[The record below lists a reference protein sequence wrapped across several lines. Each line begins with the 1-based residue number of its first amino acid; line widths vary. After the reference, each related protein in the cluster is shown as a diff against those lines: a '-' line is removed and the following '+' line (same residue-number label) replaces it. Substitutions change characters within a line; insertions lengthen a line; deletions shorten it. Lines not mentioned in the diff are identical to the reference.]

1 MADSAGWASDL
12 TITFSLKVGLTL
24 SAMASKRGWRAKIP
38 MIQVIG
44 KKRKKIVQKPIPI
57 PQKGLSV
64 VGKHKAG
71 ARGVGAVGVVGFLS
85 SISFTVDR

>member
-1 MADSAGWASDL
+1 
-12 TITFSLKVGLTL
+12 
-24 SAMASKRGWRAKIP
+24 MASKRGWRAKIP

-44 KKRKKIVQKPIPI
+44 RKRNKIVQKPI

-71 ARGVGAVGVVGFLS
+71 DSWLVAGQAVGVVGFLS
-85 SISFTVDR
+85 ISFTVDR